1 MRFISQIDETGSLQ
15 EGEYI
20 KPPEYCVK
28 NHCKNK
34 CNSFYEGIK
43 SQEKECFYTCPMGMS
58 VYIAKNGEI
67 FTCMRERGSY
77 DKIKAKPLSNYEERF
92 YNPILAAEQLKYLI
106 ATTLDLN
113 KEYDLIKEKR
123 ALLDSLTHE
132 VRQLNAQIKAKS
144 DSILT
149 TYRLNDDNVNLTASD
164 YIDLQNSI
172 RTIFAG
178 SSIIASRF
186 SLYDYEKNPQALT
199 NSPRTNC
206 VVYKVF
212 DKMGKILKNYQNRNV
227 PIVIEGNSYDEM
239 GVYPL
244 FEMIPFSIVENAVKY
259 TYTCG
264 SNNVV
269 KIVFGYTSD
278 YKLKVTVN
286 SYGPYCSEE
295 ESQKIFDKGYRGKNA
310 QRVSAG
316 SGIGLFFV
324 KMLCDA
330 HNISISAKSDN
341 RYVTQIS
348 GVAHAPFVVT
358 LIFNDVLH
366 FE

>member
-1 MRFISQIDETGSLQ
+1 MRFISQIDENGILQ
-15 EGEYI
+15 EGTYI
-20 KPPEYCVK
+20 KPLEYCIK
-28 NHCKNK
+28 NHCKSK
-34 CNSFYEGIK
+34 CAAFYDAIK
-43 SQEKECFYTCPMGMS
+43 GKEKECFYTCPMGMS
-58 VYIAKNGEI
+58 VYLTKDGEI
-67 FTCMRERGSY
+67 FTCMREKKSY
-77 DKIKAKPLSNYEERF
+77 DKTKAKLLSKGEEKV
-92 YNPILAAEQLKYLI
+92 YNPVMDAEQLESLI
-106 ATTLDLN
+106 AAALDLRR
-113 KEYDLIKEKR
+113 EYDLIKDKR

-149 TYRLNDDNVNLTASD
+149 TYRLNDDNVNLSAAD

-172 RTIFAG
+172 RTIFAS
-178 SSIIASRF
+178 SSIISSRF
-186 SLYDYEKNPQALT
+186 SLYDYERNPQVLT
-199 NSPRTNC
+199 HGPRTTC
-206 VVYKVF
+206 VIYKVF

-244 FEMIPFSIVENAVKY
+244 FEMMPFSIIENAVKY
-259 TYTCG
+259 TYTHG
-264 SNNVV
+264 SKNDV
-269 KIVFGYTSD
+269 KIVFGYTTD

-310 QRVSAG
+310 QRISEG

-341 RYVTQIS
+341 RYVAQIS
-348 GVAHAPFVVT
+348 GVAHAPFIVT
-358 LIFNDVLH
+358 LVFNDILH

>member
-1 MRFISQIDETGSLQ
+1 MRFISQIDETGCLQ
-15 EGEYI
+15 KGEYI
-20 KPPEYCVK
+20 KPLDYCIK

-34 CNSFYEGIK
+34 CRSFYATIK
-43 SQEKECFYTCPMGMS
+43 DKAKERFYTCPMGMS
-58 VYIAKNGEI
+58 VYLTKDGEI
-67 FTCMRERGSY
+67 FTCMRERESY
-77 DKIKAKPLSNYEERF
+77 DKIKAKPLSNHEGKS
-92 YNPILAAEQLKYLI
+92 YNPVMDAEQLNSLI
-106 ATTLDLN
+106 DATLDLR
-113 KEYDLIKEKR
+113 KQYDLIKEKR

-132 VRQLNAQIKAKS
+132 VRQLNAQIKARS

-149 TYRLNDDNVNLTASD
+149 TYRLNDDDISLTTSD

-172 RTIFAG
+172 RTIFAS
-178 SSIIASRF
+178 SSIISSRF

-199 NSPRTNC
+199 HGPQTTC
-206 VVYKVF
+206 VIYKVF

-244 FEMIPFSIVENAVKY
+244 FEMIPFSIIENAVKY
-259 TYTCG
+259 TYTYG
-264 SNNVV
+264 SKNEV
-269 KIVFGYTSD
+269 KIVFGYTID

-295 ESQKIFDKGYRGKNA
+295 EAQKIFDKGYRGKNA
-310 QRVSAG
+310 QRISAG

>member
-1 MRFISQIDETGSLQ
+1 MRLVSQMDETGCLL

-20 KPPEYCVK
+20 KPLNYCIK
-28 NHCKNK
+28 NHCQNK
-34 CNSFYEGIK
+34 CSSFYATIK
-43 SQEKECFYTCPMGMS
+43 DREKECFYTCPMGMS
-58 VYIAKNGEI
+58 VYLTKNDEI

-77 DKIKAKPLSNYEERF
+77 DKTKAKSLSNDKDKP
-92 YNPILAAEQLKYLI
+92 YNPVMDAEQLENLI
-106 ATTLDLN
+106 AATLDLN

-172 RTIFAG
+172 RTIFAS
-178 SSIIASRF
+178 SSIISSRF
-186 SLYDYEKNPQALT
+186 CLYDYEKNPQAIMQG
-199 NSPRTNC
+199 PRTPC
-206 VVYKVF
+206 VIYKVF
-212 DKMGKILKNYQNRNV
+212 DKIGKILKNYQNRNV

-239 GVYPL
+239 AVYPL
-244 FEMIPFSIVENAVKY
+244 FEMIPFSIVENAIKY

-264 SNNVV
+264 SQNKVEV
-269 KIVFGYTSD
+269 VFGYTHA
-278 YKLKVTVN
+278 YKLKITIK

-295 ESQKIFDKGYRGKNA
+295 DSQKIFEKGYRGKNA
-310 QRVSAG
+310 QRVAAG

-348 GVAHAPFVVT
+348 GVAHAPFIVT
-358 LIFNDVLH
+358 LIFNDILH